1 MSARLAPIDR
11 SSGGSQPCGSRIMA
25 LDGQCEQRRQ
35 RILNRAALA
44 FLAEGYEGANLED
57 IAIAAGISKVTIY
70 RHFDDK
76 MHLFETVITD
86 AARSLGAG
94 LVDILPRDQ
103 PVELVLERFAR
114 VFIERMM
121 SPAGTGY
128 PFYQLARVLV
138 GATVRQPIISQ
149 SCKWIFTDL
158 IGAPLAAYFKSKIES
173 GEIAGE
179 DPQYLAQHF
188 VQTLFFTNA
197 VAMDPSLL
205 PAPHET
211 AGLARRKVRL
221 FLYGA
226 AAGGTSRD

>member
-1 MSARLAPIDR
+1 M
-11 SSGGSQPCGSRIMA
+11 M

-86 AARSLGAG
+86 SSRHLGEG
-94 LVDILPRDQ
+94 LVDFLPPDQ
-103 PVELVLERFAR
+103 PVELALERFAR

-121 SPAGTGY
+121 SPVGAGY

-138 GATVRQPIISQ
+138 GATVRQPNISL
-149 SCKWIFTDL
+149 SCKRIFADL
-158 IGAPLAAYFKSKIES
+158 IDAPLAGYFKSKIES
-173 GEIAGE
+173 GEIAGD
-179 DPQYLAQHF
+179 DPAFLAHHF

-197 VAMDPSLL
+197 VALDPSLL
-205 PAPHET
+205 PAPNEI
-211 AGLARRKVRL
+211 ADLARRKVRL
-221 FLYGA
+221 FLHGT
-226 AAGGTSRD
+226 AGGGTTQD

>member
-1 MSARLAPIDR
+1 MV
-11 SSGGSQPCGSRIMA
+11 
-25 LDGQCEQRRQ
+25 LDGQCEEKRQ

-44 FLAEGYEGANLED
+44 FLTHGYEGANLED

-86 AARSLGAG
+86 SARGLGAALAG
-94 LVDILPRDQ
+94 LLPLDQ
-103 PVELVLERFAR
+103 PVEAVLERFAR

-121 SPAGTGY
+121 NPVVSGY
-128 PFYQLARVLV
+128 PFYQMARVLV
-138 GATVRQPIISQ
+138 GATVRHPHISH

-158 IGAPLAAYFKSKIES
+158 IGAPLADYFDAKIAS
-173 GEIAGE
+173 GEIAGD
-179 DPQYLAQHF
+179 DPGFLANHF

-205 PAPHET
+205 PDAHQI
-211 AGLARRKVRL
+211 GDLANSKVRL
-221 FLYGA
+221 FLHGA
-226 AAGGTSRD
+226 AGDGGRQD